1 MWMHM
6 LILIKLQHARG
17 ASIPNCVIYS
27 KYAAR
32 KYTSV
37 ICTKSPHVRSMFTFL
52 QNVSPRT
59 VCFTRFIELAVKQVQ
74 FEHVNTGSFL
84 FSWLWR
90 WTGWRGGKKYRKIRP
105 CFVFF
110 FSLPNSG
117 HAKQNLQGAYQI
129 MKAPSKS
136 SPSSEEPFGVILVLE
151 FLIHGCGWFFQRR
164 STSDLFIAYT
174 TVLYP
179 LTQPFFGWNTLT
191 QTEDCNPQKMT
202 KLLKH

>member
-6 LILIKLQHARG
+6 LNLIKLQHARG
-17 ASIPNCVIYS
+17 ASIPDCVIYS
-27 KYAAR
+27 KYAAK
-32 KYTSV
+32 KYTCV

-90 WTGWRGGKKYRKIRP
+90 WTGWCGGKKYRKIRP
-105 CFVFF
+105 CF

-151 FLIHGCGWFFQRR
+151 FPIHGCGRFFQRR
-164 STSDLFIAYT
+164 SASDLFIAYT

-179 LTQPFFGWNTLT
+179 QTQPIFPIFWMKH
-191 QTEDCNPQKMT
+191 QTEDCSPQKMT
-202 KLLKH
+202 QLLKH